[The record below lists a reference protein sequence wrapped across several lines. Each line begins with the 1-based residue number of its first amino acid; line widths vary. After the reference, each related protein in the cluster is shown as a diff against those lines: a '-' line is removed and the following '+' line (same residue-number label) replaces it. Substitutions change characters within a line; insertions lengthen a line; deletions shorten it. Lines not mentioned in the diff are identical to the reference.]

1 MQGLNITMQRLK
13 VTLQRLKV
21 TLQRLKVSLQRLKVS
36 LQRLKVIL
44 QRLKVILQGLKVI
57 LQGLHRHLAK
67 EGTKPS
73 TRGITMFS
81 RRLPS
86 ITLKRLPILTNVLTS
101 RFLLE
106 APSSNQKSDSRNQS
120 F

>member
-1 MQGLNITMQRLK
+1 MQGLKITMQRLK
-13 VTLQRLKV
+13 VILQRLKITLQRLKVSLQRLKV
-21 TLQRLKVSLQRLKVS
+21 TLQRLKVSLQ
-36 LQRLKVIL
+36 
-44 QRLKVILQGLKVI
+44 GLKVI
-57 LQGLHRHLAK
+57 LQGHHRHVAK
-67 EGTKPS
+67 EGMKPS

-86 ITLKRLPILTNVLTS
+86 ITPKRLPILTNVLTS